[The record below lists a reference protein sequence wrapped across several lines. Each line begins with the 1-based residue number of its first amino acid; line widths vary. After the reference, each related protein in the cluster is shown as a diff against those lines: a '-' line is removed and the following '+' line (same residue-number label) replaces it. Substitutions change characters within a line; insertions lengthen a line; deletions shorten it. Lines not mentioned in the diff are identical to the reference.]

1 MRYDAVVFDCDG
13 VLIDSER
20 IAVAI
25 LTQDLAELGLRMTV
39 AEAHHRFVGWTTQ
52 QVAETVATETGVPVP
67 GEWVLRHNQ
76 TVRAEDSSYVD
87 TLPRDRGVLAT
98 LQRDSGPWG

>member
-39 AEAHHRFVGWTTQ
+39 AEVHHRSVGWTPT
-52 QVAETVATETGVPVP
+52 QVAETVAAETGVPVP
-67 GEWVLRHNQ
+67 GAWELRHNEQ
-76 TVRAEDSSYVD
+76 VRQAVDDSVAQIPGLLD
-87 TLPRDRGVLAT
+87 VLAT
-98 LQRDSGPWG
+98 LDRAGV